1 MVSELIVRRA
11 RTSMLLL
18 LLYRDEW
25 LGLLCVRSGRKLG
38 YSGYPM
44 VHTIPGDQHTLA
56 VTMVTLEVEC

>member
-1 MVSELIVRRA
+1 
-11 RTSMLLL
+11 MLLL

-25 LGLLCVRSGRKLG
+25 LGLLCVQSGHKLG

-44 VHTIPGDQHTLA
+44 VRTIPGDQHTLA